1 MRTKFFFEE
10 LNKHSDLKVDYF
22 LSFNDN
28 YSKKFSEY
36 IEGDFT
42 TIGSF
47 VSNQVSI
54 SKKRLVI

>member
-1 MRTKFFFEE
+1 MITT
-10 LNKHSDLKVDYF
+10 L
-22 LSFNDN
+22 
-28 YSKKFSEY
+28 KKFSEY

-54 SKKRLVI
+54 SKKKIGYLNYISSGPESLIR